1 MRLAQR
7 LRVAQPDK
15 IMSRSSIEKRLQ
27 QLRGEIRRHERLYYV
42 ENNPEVSDYEFDQ
55 LVDELKEI
63 ESQHPELITADSP
76 TQRVGEQPVEGFPT
90 ATHRTSMISL
100 DNSYSFDELEEFD
113 ARVRKIIGDRSIEYI
128 AELKIDG
135 SSVSIVYEHGRLA
148 RGVTRGDGTRGDIV
162 TANIRTIRSV
172 PLTLPQ
178 RYSTLPYMEVRG
190 EVYLSRAKFQ
200 EINEA
205 QEEAGLE
212 LFANPR
218 NAAAGSLRLKDP
230 KLAASRKL
238 DVFIYSLLP
247 EGRPLATNQWE
258 LFEMLR
264 DMGFKI
270 NPNRSR
276 CRSLKEVKEYC
287 NLWEERRD
295 SLDYEIDGVVVKVN
309 DFNLR
314 QELGSTAKFPRWA
327 TAFKFQPKQATTR
340 IRDIR
345 VQVGRTGALT
355 PVAVMEPVLLAGS
368 TITHATLHN
377 EEEIRRKD
385 IRIGDSVLIEKGG
398 DVIPK
403 VVKVIETKRPSNT
416 RKFVMPRNCPEC
428 RTPVVR
434 PEGEA
439 VARCP
444 SLACPA
450 KLRESVL
457 HFASRR
463 AMNIEGL
470 GEKLVDQLLEKKM
483 LHDYAS
489 IYDLQFDELVELERF
504 GKKSAEN
511 LLQQIE
517 NSKHRSLDQQLYA
530 LGIRFVGETV
540 AKLLGDHYH
549 GIDEI
554 AAATV
559 DELQSV
565 PGIGERIATSIAEF
579 FSIDQNRELVQR
591 LKNHGLFKPAPKRK
605 KAAGAA
611 LAGLTFVITGTLES
625 FSRDEAKDAIEQRG
639 GKVSSSVSK
648 KTSYL
653 VCGADPGSKL
663 DNARKLGIPVLDEA
677 GFKQL
682 LR

>member
-1 MRLAQR
+1 
-7 LRVAQPDK
+7 
-15 IMSRSSIEKRLQ
+15 MSRSSADKRIQ
-27 QLRGEIRRHERLYYV
+27 QLRKEIRRHEHLYYV
-42 ENNPEVSDYEFDQ
+42 EANPEVSDFEFDR
-55 LVDELKEI
+55 LVNELKKLEA
-63 ESQHPELITADSP
+63 EYPELITPDSP

-90 ATHRTSMISL
+90 AAHRTPMISL

-135 SSVSIVYEHGRLA
+135 SSVSIVYENGKLA

-172 PLTLPQ
+172 PLSLHG
-178 RYSTLPYMEVRG
+178 RYASLPYLEARG

-200 EINEA
+200 EINDA

-247 EGRPLATNQWE
+247 EGKPLASGQWE
-258 LFEMLR
+258 SFDLLR
-264 DMGFKI
+264 EMGFKA
-270 NPNRSR
+270 NPNSSR
-276 CRSLKEVKEYC
+276 CRSLEEVKAYC
-287 NLWEERRD
+287 NRWEEKRD

-314 QELGSTAKFPRWA
+314 QELGSTSKFPRWA
-327 TAFKFQPKQATTR
+327 TAFKFQPKQATTQ
-340 IRDIR
+340 IHDIR

-368 TITHATLHN
+368 TIAHATLHN

-385 IRIGDSVLIEKGG
+385 IRIGDFVLIEKGG

-403 VVKVIETKRPSNT
+403 VVKVIESKRPSGA
-416 RKFVMPRNCPEC
+416 RKFVMPRTCPEC
-428 RTPVVR
+428 GAAVVR

-450 KLRESVL
+450 KLKGSVL
-457 HFASRR
+457 HFASRK

-470 GEKLVDQLLEKKM
+470 GEKLVDQLMEKKM

-489 IYDLQFDELVELERF
+489 IYDLKLDELVELERF

-517 NSKHRSLDQQLYA
+517 NSKSRALDQQLYA

-540 AKLLGDHYH
+540 AKLVADHYSS
-549 GIDEI
+549 IDEI
-554 AAATV
+554 AVAGV
-559 DELQSV
+559 EELQSIA
-565 PGIGERIATSIAEF
+565 GIGERIATSIVEF
-579 FSIDQNRELVQR
+579 FSIDQNRKLVGR
-591 LKNHGLFKPAPKRK
+591 LKEHGLFRPVKKRK
-605 KAAGAA
+605 MTVGTA
-611 LAGLTFVITGTLES
+611 LAGLTFVITGALES
-625 FSRDEAKDAIEQRG
+625 YSRDGAKAAIEQLG

-663 DNARKLGIPVLDEA
+663 DNAKKLGVPVLDEVA
-677 GFKQL
+677 FKEL
-682 LR
+682 LQRHK

>member
-1 MRLAQR
+1 
-7 LRVAQPDK
+7 
-15 IMSRSSIEKRLQ
+15 MSRSSADKRIQ
-27 QLRGEIRRHERLYYV
+27 QLRKEIRRHEHLYYV
-42 ENNPEVSDYEFDQ
+42 EANPEVSDFEFDQ
-55 LVDELKEI
+55 LVNELKKLEA
-63 ESQHPELITADSP
+63 EYPELITPDSP

-90 ATHRTSMISL
+90 AAHRTPMISL

-135 SSVSIVYEHGRLA
+135 SSVSIVYENGKLA

-172 PLTLPQ
+172 PLSLHG
-178 RYSTLPYMEVRG
+178 RYASLPYLEVRG

-200 EINEA
+200 EINDA

-230 KLAASRKL
+230 KLAAARKL

-247 EGRPLATNQWE
+247 EGKPLASGQWE
-258 LFEMLR
+258 SFELLR
-264 DMGFKI
+264 EMGFKA
-270 NPNRSR
+270 NPNSSR
-276 CRSLKEVKEYC
+276 CRSLEDVKAYC
-287 NLWEERRD
+287 NRWEEKRD

-314 QELGSTAKFPRWA
+314 QELGSTSKFPRWA
-327 TAFKFQPKQATTR
+327 TAFKFQPKQATTQ
-340 IRDIR
+340 IHDIR

-368 TITHATLHN
+368 TIAHATLHN

-385 IRIGDSVLIEKGG
+385 IRIGDFVLIEKGG

-403 VVKVIETKRPSNT
+403 VVKVIESKRPSGV
-416 RKFVMPRNCPEC
+416 RKFVMPRTCPEC
-428 RTPVVR
+428 GAAVVR

-450 KLRESVL
+450 KLKGSVL
-457 HFASRR
+457 HFASRK

-470 GEKLVDQLLEKKM
+470 GEKLVDQLMEKKM

-489 IYDLQFDELVELERF
+489 IYDLKLDELVELERF

-517 NSKHRSLDQQLYA
+517 NSKSRALDQQLYA

-540 AKLLGDHYH
+540 GKLVANHYSR
-549 GIDEI
+549 IDEI
-554 AAATV
+554 AAAGV
-559 DELQSV
+559 EELQSIA
-565 PGIGERIATSIAEF
+565 GIGERIATSIVEF
-579 FSIDQNRELVQR
+579 FSIDQNRKLVER
-591 LKNHGLFKPAPKRK
+591 LKEHGLFRAVQKRK
-605 KAAGAA
+605 KTAGTA
-611 LAGLTFVITGTLES
+611 LAGLTFVITGALES
-625 FSRDEAKDAIEQRG
+625 YSRDEAKAAIEQLG

-663 DNARKLGIPVLDEA
+663 DNANKLGVPVLDEA
-677 GFKQL
+677 AFKEL
-682 LR
+682 LKESTNKM